1 MSGVPEGRLRFFP
14 ASQSLFQKPLS
25 WGRLPAGQSPAGW
38 KPAPRRLLEQT
49 LNRPSGTQS
58 QNVPVPVP
66 ALKGW
71 AILNCPSGTKGRTT
85 WDALNVR
92 ISSVCPQKPIL
103 ERGWGLEMK
112 ERTDLCAVAETT
124 GAEARPFYH
133 GELCL
138 TCRPSPVH
146 SYRLPCGWASWAFPV
161 SVVGSDRPWPFS
173 ANRSWS
179 YPGRWD
185 RWRSLDRCWAAE
197 QTRAAAFSP

>member
-112 ERTDLCAVAETT
+112 ERTDLCASRGNDWRRGPSFLSRRTLSHMPPIPGPLIPAPMRLGILGVPGVCCWLRSSVA
-124 GAEARPFYH
+124 FF
-133 GELCL
+133 CQ
-138 TCRPSPVH
+138 
-146 SYRLPCGWASWAFPV
+146 
-161 SVVGSDRPWPFS
+161 SVMVLSGKVG
-173 ANRSWS
+173 
-179 YPGRWD
+179 
-185 RWRSLDRCWAAE
+185 
-197 QTRAAAFSP
+197 